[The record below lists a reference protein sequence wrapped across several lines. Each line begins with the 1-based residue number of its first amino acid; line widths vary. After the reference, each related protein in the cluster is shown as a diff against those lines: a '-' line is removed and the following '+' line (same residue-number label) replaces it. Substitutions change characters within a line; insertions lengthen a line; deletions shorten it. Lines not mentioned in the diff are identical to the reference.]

1 MDKLSKV
8 KVMSHRIP
16 WIDNVKFLAIW
27 CVIFG
32 HFNGQIFTHGRPGFD
47 IINLFIVIFNMPL
60 FVFMSGYSNY
70 KSLKNL
76 DGSKSLWKYFTKT
89 FERIILPCIIPC
101 IMVYLIRPDMEY
113 VDFKHYWFLV
123 MLSVI
128 QISTGG
134 IFCITNKLRHGDII
148 GWGVFVIIMVCLN
161 RYSTS
166 ELCWYYLYGGVV
178 KNMEM
183 KGKDIFKLNNKFYL
197 LVPVGIVSFLFTD
210 VYKYQFYNNTIFS
223 MFHNGVFY
231 LWILRMICACCL
243 IYVIIYFV
251 QMCSSKY
258 NFISYMGSKTLGL
271 YIWSGV
277 LLDICYRYHIVLNG
291 DNLLSWG
298 TTILISFVAVLLT
311 MAVIRFLELSRITN
325 LLFFGQLK

>member
-1 MDKLSKV
+1 MTKN
-8 KVMSHRIP
+8 HRIP

-70 KSLKNL
+70 KSLKKL
-76 DGSKSLWKYFTKT
+76 DGLKSLWNYLVKT

-101 IMVYLIRPDMEY
+101 IIVYLIRPDMEY

-128 QISTGG
+128 QISIGC
-134 IFCITNKLRHGDII
+134 IFFVTNKFHHGDIL
-148 GWGVFVIIMVCLN
+148 GWFVFIIAMVCLN

-178 KNMEM
+178 KFLEI
-183 KGKDIFKLNNKFYL
+183 KGSDVFKSINNFYL
-197 LVPVGIVSFLFTD
+197 LFPLLFILIIFNF
-210 VYKYQFYNNTIFS
+210 VFRYQFYTNTIFS
-223 MFHNGVFY
+223 MYLDGVFY
-231 LWILRMICACCL
+231 LWLLRMFCACCL
-243 IYVIIYFV
+243 IYVIIYLVKKCSV
-251 QMCSSKY
+251 QY

-277 LLDICYRYHIVLNG
+277 VLDICYRYHVILNG
-291 DNLLSWG
+291 DNLFSWI
-298 TTILISFVAVLLT
+298 TTIFVSFLAVLLT
-311 MAVIRFLELSRITN
+311 MAIIKILELNRIMN
-325 LLFFGQLK
+325 FLFFGKVK